1 MILVARGE
9 ILFQNLL
16 YVGAGR
22 TDQNILLTEMIQAS
36 LKIEQIVIVLGK
48 HTKSGLNIFFS
59 IFVACKFVF

>member
-1 MILVARGE
+1 MIFVARGE

-48 HTKSGLNIFFS
+48 HTK
-59 IFVACKFVF
+59 